1 MPTYTNIK
9 NSNISLEKIE
19 EGQEEFK
26 SNIDVIARGNSKNRS
41 KDLLNTIT
49 NIKNLY
55 ESRKKVI
62 ELCNDYANFM
72 SEAKWKTKY
81 GEGFKILTSKQILQR
96 LPIAFAQVKV
106 GNNSESLLNEI
117 R

>member
-1 MPTYTNIK
+1 MPTYKNIK
-9 NSNISLEKIE
+9 KSNISLEKIE

-62 ELCNDYANFM
+62 ELCNDYANSM
-72 SEAKWKTKY
+72 SEAKWKTNY

>member
-1 MPTYTNIK
+1 MPTYKNIK

-26 SNIDVIARGNSKNRS
+26 SNIDVMARGNSKNKS

-62 ELCNDYANFM
+62 
-72 SEAKWKTKY
+72 
-81 GEGFKILTSKQILQR
+81 
-96 LPIAFAQVKV
+96 
-106 GNNSESLLNEI
+106 
-117 R
+117 

>member
-1 MPTYTNIK
+1 
-9 NSNISLEKIE
+9 
-19 EGQEEFK
+19 
-26 SNIDVIARGNSKNRS
+26 
-41 KDLLNTIT
+41 
-49 NIKNLY
+49 
-55 ESRKKVI
+55 
-62 ELCNDYANFM
+62 M

>member
-1 MPTYTNIK
+1 MPTYKNIK

-62 ELCNDYANFM
+62 ELCNDYANSM
-72 SEAKWKTKY
+72 SEAK
-81 GEGFKILTSKQILQR
+81 
-96 LPIAFAQVKV
+96 
-106 GNNSESLLNEI
+106 
-117 R
+117 

>member
-1 MPTYTNIK
+1 MPTYKNIK

-62 ELCNDYANFM
+62 ELCNDYANSM
-72 SEAKWKTKY
+72 SEAKWKTNY